1 MMGGAL
7 GGIEAMYLP
16 NEGAGFWPLIS
27 MGAILGGTMRSPFTS
42 IVFAFE
48 LTHDANVFLPL
59 LVGSMIAHAFTVL
72 TLNRSILTEK
82 IARRGYHLSRE
93 YAVDP
98 LELLYV
104 REVMRSDVSTF
115 PEATPVGEVLRSPE
129 ISFWQWQHLLP
140 VLGPDRTLAGIFTSG
155 DLDQWV
161 GQRDSMDST
170 KAVRELARRNIVSAS
185 PDEPL
190 RAAVH
195 RMAENGITRLPVLE
209 TGTQKFLGILSLD
222 DLLKARS
229 RHLEEERRR
238 EQVLRLPYLEG
249 LRPVSSG
256 RAKSQ

>member
-1 MMGGAL
+1 
-7 GGIEAMYLP
+7 
-16 NEGAGFWPLIS
+16 

-59 LVGSMIAHAFTVL
+59 LVGSIISHAFTVL
-72 TLNRSILTEK
+72 TLKRSILTEK

-93 YAVDP
+93 YSVDP

-104 REVMRSDVSTF
+104 REVMHTDASTVA
-115 PEATPVGEVLRSPE
+115 ESTPVGEALRSPE
-129 ISFWQWQHLLP
+129 ISYWQWQHLLP
-140 VLGPDRTLAGIFTSG
+140 VLAPDGTLSGIVTSG
-155 DLDQWV
+155 DLHQWIAQKDAV
-161 GQRDSMDST
+161 DSRNTLRD
-170 KAVRELARRNIVSAS
+170 VARKNIVSAS

-195 RMAENGITRLPVLE
+195 RMAENGITRLPVVEAE
-209 TGTQKFLGILSLD
+209 TQRFLGILSLD

-238 EQVLRLPYLEG
+238 EQVLRFPYLEG
-249 LRPVSSG
+249 VRPVSPTEPNG
-256 RAKSQ
+256 NE